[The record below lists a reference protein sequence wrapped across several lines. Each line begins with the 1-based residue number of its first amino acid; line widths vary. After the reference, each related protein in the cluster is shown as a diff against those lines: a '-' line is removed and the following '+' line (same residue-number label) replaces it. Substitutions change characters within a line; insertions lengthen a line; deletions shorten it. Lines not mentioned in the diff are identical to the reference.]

1 MNGLMN
7 LAARYAAALAVAAF
21 ARHCLAESALDLID
35 LRRIHAVVGDPAA
48 GKEKATTCMGCHGSA
63 GIAPVPT
70 FPNLAGQQTE
80 YLYWA
85 LIEFQREARPESPM
99 TAQVAKLSGADL
111 RDLAAYFALL
121 PAARPSVPSTTDA
134 HAAMLFRNGDPARGI
149 PPCQGC
155 HGVNADGHALAR
167 VQARYR
173 TYPILRGQHADYL
186 IQRLQDFRAGKH
198 LLSSNDHIMT
208 PIARSLDDASIRD
221 IATWL
226 QAGAP

>member
-1 MNGLMN
+1 MSALIN

-21 ARHCLAESALDLID
+21 ASHCLAESAQDLID

-48 GKEKATTCMGCHGSA
+48 GKEKATACMGCHGSA
-63 GIAPVPT
+63 GIAPVPA

-99 TAQVAKLSGADL
+99 TAQVAKLTRTDL
-111 RDLAAYFALL
+111 RDLASYFASLA
-121 PAARPSVPSTTDA
+121 PAKTSVANAMDA
-134 HAAMLFRNGDPARGI
+134 HGANLFRKGDPTRGI

-155 HGVNADGHALAR
+155 HGVNAKGHPLAR

-173 TYPILRGQHADYL
+173 TYPILSGQHADYL
-186 IQRLQDFRAGKH
+186 TQRLKNFRAGKH
-198 LLSSNDHIMT
+198 VLSSNDHIMT
-208 PIARSLDDASIRD
+208 PIARSLDDASIRE
-221 IATWL
+221 ITKWL